1 MGYRELRY
9 WVYLR
14 QVYKLPVKQ
23 YVVYIG
29 KKPLKMKNTLME
41 DSTTHSYT
49 IIDMRTVDCE
59 KFLYADRPEEVII
72 SILCDYKG
80 RDVRMFIREIL
91 ERIREL
97 VKEETLQSKYIKQL
111 EILSNLRDLQNY
123 VGEEVDK
130 MAFIFDLTKD
140 YRFQQGRE
148 KGREEGMEQGREK
161 GREEGM
167 EKGLKEGIELALE
180 VKFGFDSL
188 ELIEKIKGIRDIQQ
202 LENIKDIIKNTNTVA
217 EFIQKITKD

>member
-1 MGYRELRY
+1 MSKEYDKVIKELLKDTVAVLLEKITGVDISKAELIESKMQITDEREADFILKAQLKDGSQEIYHIEFQATNDNNMGYRELRY

-29 KKPLKMKNTLME
+29 KEPLKMKSNLEE

-59 KFLYADRPEEVII
+59 KFLYADKPEEVII

-91 ERIREL
+91 ERIKEL
-97 VKEETLQSKYIKQL
+97 VKEETLQSKYIRQL
-111 EILSNLRDLQNY
+111 EILSNLRDLQDY

-140 YRFQQGRE
+140 Y
-148 KGREEGMEQGREK
+148 
-161 GREEGM
+161 
-167 EKGLKEGIELALE
+167 
-180 VKFGFDSL
+180 
-188 ELIEKIKGIRDIQQ
+188 
-202 LENIKDIIKNTNTVA
+202 
-217 EFIQKITKD
+217 